1 MAMKSRTLSRA
12 QIGVTIVEVM
22 IALVLLSFGLL
33 AVAPLFAGAVK
44 TDASSNQLG
53 SANTL
58 AREKLEELIGYP
70 TTDPRLAVPAG
81 NNAAGPSGLTTTGS
95 GSVVGHNASCDNDLP
110 AWYKPATGATSTAAS
125 SPGNGWYRYPY
136 ARTYTIEQ
144 FGGDLTTRITTPAA
158 YPLKKI
164 TVTVGPTA
172 GPFPGLRQTRQSVF
186 VRFRDAG

>member
-1 MAMKSRTLSRA
+1 MRARTRGYAES
-12 QIGVTIVEVM
+12 GVTIVEVM

-70 TTDPRLAVPAG
+70 TTDPRLAVTTG

-95 GSVVGHNASCDNDLP
+95 ESVVGHNASCDNDLP
-110 AWYKPATGATSTAAS
+110 TWYKPATGATSAS
-125 SPGNGWYRYPY
+125 LSQPSP
-136 ARTYTIEQ
+136 
-144 FGGDLTTRITTPAA
+144 TRCGMRIVEPMERSA
-158 YPLKKI
+158 I
-164 TVTVGPTA
+164 VSHGE
-172 GPFPGLRQTRQSVF
+172 RSR
-186 VRFRDAG
+186 